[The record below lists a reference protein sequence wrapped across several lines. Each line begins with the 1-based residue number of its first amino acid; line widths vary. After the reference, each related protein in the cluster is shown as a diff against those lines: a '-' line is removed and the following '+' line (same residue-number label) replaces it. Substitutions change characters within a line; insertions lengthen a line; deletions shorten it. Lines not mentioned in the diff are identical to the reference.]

1 MGVLVDG
8 VWYEDDSALQS
19 SDGTCAN
26 PATSFRE
33 RMSVEGRFKPEA
45 GRYHLYVA
53 LGCPFAQRTLILRS
67 VKKLQDKI
75 SVSIAHP
82 VNTEKGWKFEEFEG
96 STLDHVYGCQ
106 YIPELYL
113 KADSHFT
120 GKASVPILWD
130 KQTHTIVN
138 NESSDIAEM
147 LNEFPGDEETPDFYP
162 VELREEIDKMVNML
176 KEDVIMQVYKV
187 GFAGNQEK
195 YEYEVNNLFSSLD
208 WLEEHLEKSRY
219 LVGDRIT
226 LADWLLFPTV
236 FRFDYAMYSMFKCN
250 IKRMVD
256 YPNIFGWAR
265 ELYQYP
271 GVEETC
277 NIKHIFMTYWSM
289 KKFNPSGIYPAGP
302 VIEWNEPHNRDRDY
316 A

>member
-1 MGVLVDG
+1 MDG
-8 VWYEDDSALQS
+8 VWYENDSALQS

-26 PATSFRE
+26 PATTFRE
-33 RMSVEGRFKPEA
+33 RISEMGKFKPEA

-53 LGCPFAQRTLILRS
+53 LGCPFAQRTLILRN

-96 STLDHVYGCQ
+96 STLDEVYGCQ
-106 YIPELYL
+106 YIPELYV

-120 GKASVPILWD
+120 GKASVPVLWD

-147 LNEFPGDEETPDFYP
+147 LNEFPGEEETSDFYP
-162 VELREEIDKMVNML
+162 VELREEIDNIVNKF
-176 KEDVIMQVYKV
+176 KEEVIMKVYKV
-187 GFAGNQEK
+187 GFAATQE
-195 YEYEVNNLFSSLD
+195 EYESHLNMLFNSLD
-208 WLEEHLEKSRY
+208 WLEQHLGKSRY
-219 LVGDRIT
+219 LIGDRIT
-226 LADWLLFPTV
+226 LADWLLLPTV

-250 IKRMVD
+250 IRRIVD
-256 YPNIFGWAR
+256 YPNIFGWAK
-265 ELYQYP
+265 ELYRYP
-271 GVEETC
+271 GVQETF
-277 NIKHIFMTYWSM
+277 NIKHIIMTYWSM

-302 VIEWNEPHNRDRDY
+302 LIDWSAPHNRDRDY
-316 A
+316 SQL